1 MTVKFKGKNA
11 EAKKAFKG
19 LWFYLDIMP
28 VEITEDNVSGSVEK
42 PKKEGQAPKFKNLC
56 FTNAYSK
63 SFKMKSKKKSE
74 KSDFEFTTSET
85 GVTIKGR
92 NNYRGTRFL
101 SLPVFISTGSPFLS
115 HPLQR

>member
-56 FTNAYSK
+56 FTNAYNK
-63 SFKMKSKKKSE
+63 SFKMKSKKKPE
-74 KSDFEFTTSET
+74 KSDFEYTTSET
-85 GVTIKGR
+85 GVTIQGR

-101 SLPVFISTGSPFLS
+101 SY
-115 HPLQR
+115 